1 MGSESGSGEGNKNK
15 NNKDNENKKDNKNAK
30 IMKIIILLIVLSIA
44 SAVLMIFNK
53 HALSMALF
61 FSAIFLLVLYIMD
74 AMTKKAREDFIKNK
88 NIVEELKSISEKL
101 DKKVDEDTI
110 RRLNLILLYLEDS
123 LDTFSKR
130 EIRRALAFSIT
141 MFYFTVISLAIFGN
155 VPDTVVSNVSLVF
168 LVVIAFYFG
177 SRAVEDGIKLYKAL
191 RGGGR

>member
-1 MGSESGSGEGNKNK
+1 MESELGSGEKNENKNK
-15 NNKDNENKKDNKNAK
+15 KNNNAK
-30 IMKIIILLIVLSIA
+30 IIITILLAALLIA
-44 SAVLMIFNK
+44 SAVLMMLNK
-53 HALSMALF
+53 NGLSMAFF
-61 FSAIFLLVLYIMD
+61 FSTIFLLVLYIMD
-74 AMTKKAREDFIKNK
+74 AMTKKARENFIKNK

-101 DKKVDEDTI
+101 YKKVDEDTI

-155 VPDTVVSNVSLVF
+155 IPDTVVSNVSLVF

-191 RGGGR
+191 RSSGR